1 MIPAPLLAWTLGGP
15 ELIII
20 AVLVLILFGAKKLP
34 MFARSLGK
42 SIGEFKTAKKEF
54 QDEMNRT
61 LTEESSDRDRP
72 PPAAP
77 AAAEQEKTAAK
88 ETV

>member
-1 MIPAPLLAWTLGGP
+1 MTASPLLAWTLGGP

-54 QDEMNRT
+54 QDEMDRT
-61 LTEESSDRDRP
+61 ITEESSSREQ

-77 AAAEQEKTAAK
+77 SGQREKTAEK
-88 ETV
+88 ENV